1 MNALKVGGMAVLKNE
16 KALPRESF
24 FKMTFTIA
32 APLST
37 INIVVKVIITY
48 TFDKLWHC
56 ESGLHIAKIWIISIL
71 LTYFCILSVLFALAR
86 NDLRHYARR

>member
-1 MNALKVGGMAVLKNE
+1 
-16 KALPRESF
+16 
-24 FKMTFTIA
+24 MTFTIA

-86 NDLRHYARR
+86 NDLRRNARR

>member
-1 MNALKVGGMAVLKNE
+1 MNALKVGVMAVLKNE

-48 TFDKLWHC
+48 TYDKLWHC

-86 NDLRHYARR
+86 NDLRRNARR